1 MRSKSETKIKIA
13 YFLRL
18 KMKLK
23 WETNIKIAYFFF
35 FIKNEIEMWN

>member
-23 WETNIKIAYFFF
+23 WETNIKIAFFVVV
-35 FIKNEIEMWN
+35 KNEIEMWN

>member
-1 MRSKSETKIKIA
+1 MRSKSETKIKIV

-23 WETNIKIAYFFF
+23 WETNIKIAFFVVV
-35 FIKNEIEMWN
+35 KNEIEMWN

>member
-23 WETNIKIAYFFF
+23 WETNNIKIAYFIF
-35 FIKNEIEMWN
+35 FIKNEIEMW

>member
-1 MRSKSETKIKIA
+1 MRSKSETKIKIV

-23 WETNIKIAYFFF
+23 WETNIKIAFFVV
-35 FIKNEIEMWN
+35 KNEIEMWN